1 MSVSRRFGRILILGL
16 LAAAALAEA
25 ALAQE
30 KSLHWRA
37 LDVRARLDADG
48 RLSIAERQAMVFTGD
63 WNGGERVFRL
73 FPGQR
78 LDFEKLTRVDPA
90 TGEERLLAEGNLAEV
105 DRYSFPDSKTLR
117 WRSRLP
123 SDPPFDKTEIVYEL
137 KYTLSGIVRREGEV
151 YLLEPDFAFPD
162 RSGVIETFT
171 LDLEL
176 DPLWRPLGPFSARLT
191 RRGLVPGE
199 SVVVPLRLAYQGAGR
214 PAAAVAQLPRAVRLA
229 FPFTLLA
236 AVVYLFVLFL
246 RRERSLGRLAAL
258 TPPEAIDEAWL
269 EEHLFSLKPEEAG
282 ALWDETVGP
291 PEVAAVLA
299 RLTAEKK
306 LETWASG
313 KTLHMRLLVPA
324 EELEGYEKE
333 LLAALFF
340 GGRTE
345 TDTDAIRAHYKSKG
359 FDPAGKIRPKLEK
372 RLEAIGGY
380 GERSPAPPRLPTLL
394 LIASGVVLLATSA
407 FFRLQEPGMVIGL
420 LLFHGFLYGVGLSQ
434 AYFVQK
440 KTENVPLQS
449 LRFLFVPALFLLFAF
464 PAVAGGAAPAPRGEI
479 GLLAGLLLLR
489 VGISNNLLNLAKTR
503 NGPRRIARRKALA
516 SARAYFDSELQKASP
531 RLSDGWTP
539 YLVALGLQKD
549 MDRWFRAYG
558 GESEASSGASVARS
572 SSSSARSSSA
582 SPLSSGW
589 TGGGG
594 RSGGA
599 GASASWAAAAGAL
612 AAGVAAPSSG
622 SGGGGGGGGGG
633 SSGGGGGGGW

>member
-1 MSVSRRFGRILILGL
+1 MRDRRPLSGILVAGL
-16 LAAAALAEA
+16 LAVALAGVA
-25 ALAQE
+25 PAQE

-48 RLSIAERQAMVFTGD
+48 RLHIVERQAIVFTGD
-63 WNGGERVFRL
+63 WNGGERVFRI

-78 LDFEKLTRVDPA
+78 LDFEKLTRVDP
-90 TGEERLLAEGNLAEV
+90 TGQEQPLAPGDLSQV
-105 DRYSFPDSKTLR
+105 DRYSFPDAKTLR

-123 SDPPFDKTEIVYEL
+123 SDPPFNRTEIVYEL
-137 KYTLSGIVRREGEV
+137 SYTLSGIVRREGNL
-151 YLLEPDFAFPD
+151 YRLEPDFAFPD
-162 RSGVIETFT
+162 RSGTIEAFT

-176 DPLWRPLGPFSARLT
+176 DPAWRPLGPFAGRIT

-214 PAAAVAQLPRAVRLA
+214 PAAVATPLPRAVRLA
-229 FPFTLLA
+229 FPVALLA
-236 AVVYLFVLFL
+236 AVAVLFLLFL
-246 RRERSLGRLAAL
+246 RREKALGRLAPL

-269 EEHLFSLKPEEAG
+269 QEHLLSLRPEEAG
-282 ALWDETVGP
+282 GLWDETVGP

-306 LETWASG
+306 IETWASG
-313 KTLHMRLLVPA
+313 KTLRMRLLVPM
-324 EELEGYEKE
+324 EKLEGYEKD
-333 LLAALFF
+333 LLSGLFF
-340 GGRTE
+340 GGRKE
-345 TDTDAIRAHYKSKG
+345 TDTDVIRDHYKSKG
-359 FDPAGKIRPKLEK
+359 FDPASKVRPELEK
-372 RLEAIGGY
+372 RLAKIGY
-380 GERSPAPPRLPTLL
+380 GEQAPAPSRMPTILL
-394 LIASGVVLLATSA
+394 VGSGVLTLAAYA
-407 FFRLQEPGMVIGL
+407 FLRREEIGL
-420 LLFHGFLYGVGLSQ
+420 VLGVLIIHAVLYGIGLSQ
-434 AYFVQK
+434 AYLVRK
-440 KTENVPLQS
+440 KMEDVPLQT
-449 LRFLFVPALFLLFAF
+449 LRFLFVPALFLFLAF
-464 PAVAGGAAPAPRGEI
+464 RGSAEPAPRAEI
-479 GLLAGLLLLR
+479 ALFAGLLLLR
-489 VGISNNLLNLAKTR
+489 VGITNSLFNTAKTR
-503 NGPRRIARRKALA
+503 NGPMRIARRKALA